1 MASTQKASA
10 ELGDAYNPF
19 DQRFLDEPHR
29 VYHALH
35 REAPV
40 CWSDHFEAYLITRY
54 EDVVRAANDPVFSS
68 YGNSGPS
75 PPTEV
80 QEELQTAFPLTK
92 MLYSTDPPEHT
103 RLRTL
108 IQGAL
113 SARLV
118 ESFEPA
124 MRSAANEV
132 VDTFAGAGRAELYH
146 DYVQPLNDVA
156 ILDFVGVPRE
166 DHEQVWDW
174 HHTWERLF
182 IPGREPE
189 DLRAQARRVVTYQ
202 HYYAKLGEDRRVNP
216 RDDLVTAL
224 VNARADGHE
233 PLTTG
238 EIVWGLFEIVGAA
251 GNTVYGMA
259 NVLLKLLDDQELW
272 ERLVRDRSLLPAAVE
287 EGMRVES
294 PVLGIARETA
304 EPLEIGGTEL
314 PQGTPVLLAYG
325 AANHDEDT
333 FEKPERFDPTRKN
346 VGRQVTLGR
355 GPHYCAGAKL
365 ARLMITVAADV
376 LLDRLPTARFE
387 DGYEPAFYAPFPF
400 LRSIAS
406 LPVRWDVLTA

>member
-1 MASTQKASA
+1 VLSTKKENA

-29 VYHALH
+29 VYGALH

-40 CWSDHFEAYLITRY
+40 CWSDTFEAYLITRY
-54 EDVVRAANDPVFSS
+54 EDVVRTVNDPAFSS
-68 YGNSGPS
+68 YGNSGPT
-75 PPTEV
+75 PPAEV
-80 QEELQTAFPLTK
+80 LEELETGCPMTK

-108 IQGAL
+108 IHGAL

-124 MRSAANEV
+124 MRSAANRV
-132 VDTFAGAGRAELYH
+132 LDTFAGARRADLYRE
-146 DYVQPLNDVA
+146 YVQPLTDAV

-174 HHTWERLF
+174 HHTWEGLF

-189 DLRAQARRVVTYQ
+189 DQRAQARKVVAYQ
-202 HYYAKLGEDRRVNP
+202 HYYATLSEGRRANP

-238 EIVWGLFEIVGAA
+238 EIVWGLIEVVGAA
-251 GNTVYGMA
+251 GNTVYAMA
-259 NVLLKLLDDQELW
+259 NVLLKLLESQERW
-272 ERLVRDRSLLPAAVE
+272 ERLRRNRALLPGAVE
-287 EGMRVES
+287 EGLRVES
-294 PVLGIARETA
+294 PVLGIARQTA
-304 EPLEIGGTEL
+304 EPVEIGGTKL

-325 AANHDEDT
+325 AANHDEGT
-333 FEKPERFDPTRKN
+333 FEKPEQFDPQREN
-346 VGRQVTLGR
+346 VGRQLTLGR
-355 GPHYCAGAKL
+355 GPHYCVGAKL

-376 LLDRLPTARFE
+376 LLDRVPSVRFE
-387 DGYEPAFYAPFPF
+387 DRYEPVFYAPFPF
-400 LRSIAS
+400 LRSVAS
-406 LPVRWDVLTA
+406 LPVRWDAVST